1 MPRHRRRLTTAHAG
15 APHLAR
21 PLDLDLAPQPQALTL
36 SLINYNW
43 DADPLIPTLI
53 LTVNLCRR
61 VRARSNGS
69 ESSTFTAE
77 WSRPVH
83 RMRLTCR
90 PSETLAVTSLP
101 EFGMLS
107 SRVCTPPFAPI
118 FPRAPSHC
126 ILLQC
131 CNRVVR
137 EVENSA
143 AHPVRELHLCTAF
156 HRRPARLCQADTPVP
171 APRAH
176 VPRTRARTEKLPH
189 NAVRVPP
196 AAIQRTEMSPEKEN
210 KSTSPPKALVKDDRC
225 SGERRRQRCTC
236 PTGEPP
242 RAGAC
247 RGRAPRRPSRIAFCV
262 VVQGVRG

>member
-21 PLDLDLAPQPQALTL
+21 PLDLDLATEPQALTL
-36 SLINYNW
+36 SLINNL
-43 DADPLIPTLI
+43 DPDPLIPTLI

-143 AHPVRELHLCTAF
+143 PHPVSCKGKT
-156 HRRPARLCQADTPVP
+156 RRPARLHTSAQQ
-171 APRAH
+171 
-176 VPRTRARTEKLPH
+176 LPH